1 MAIRR
6 GNFPHRVPFPHAPV
20 NGAYGGSLFSKIIV
34 AADTLLVT
42 DTDDEFK
49 YNLLLNDSADA
60 DTALDIPCFILP
72 NGTMIE
78 DIGVENFQVH
88 TESATYI
95 LGDTV
100 DSDGWVDS
108 VFFVATDT
116 AAIGVIRWAHGSI
129 SNRFFL
135 SVSTADGSD
144 VALTSTTITPAYI
157 AQGPRVVYGSTAY
170 STVAVVGL
178 DSDDEPHLNEY
189 AIHIHQKEAVDVLGA
204 MSIYLKYNFS
214 PLQIREPSSELGL
227 STGA

>member
-1 MAIRR
+1 MAIRM

-20 NGAYGGSLFSKIIV
+20 NGAYGGSLFAKIIV
-34 AADTLLVT
+34 SADTTLVV
-42 DTDDEFK
+42 DSNDEFS

-60 DTALDIPCFILP
+60 DTALDIPCFLLP
-72 NGTMIE
+72 SGAMVE
-78 DIGVENFQVH
+78 DVGIENFMVH
-88 TESATYI
+88 TESASYI

-100 DSDGWVDS
+100 DSDGWVS
-108 VFFVATDT
+108 TTFFVATDT

-135 SVSTADGSD
+135 SVSTGDGSD

-157 AQGPRVVYGSTAY
+157 AQGPRVMYSATDY

-189 AIHIHQKEAVDVLGA
+189 CIHLHQKGAVDVTGGLA
-204 MSIYLKYNFS
+204 IYVKYNLS
-214 PLQIREPSSELGL
+214 PLQIREPSSDLGL